1 MTVEQH
7 IFYGFAKMRPGAAF
21 LIFIGFFVFFAQPA
35 RTEERCGV
43 PDEVDQLIDTM
54 SQIAAT
60 EGPLSKNTRAT
71 LNFQLNRVER
81 LMAKDPTSDLGL
93 GGWKSSFDWV
103 FLRGKETLSAGHMN
117 EPYSTH
123 NRIGTLTVGLRFLC
137 EARVSQSKAL
147 AQDSDTSA
155 AAEEKNTK
163 GQEEQRSFFDGS
175 ARSLATIV
183 AIALAAIIVF
193 WGGTILYKWLY
204 ALLNNRRSCHINGS
218 LEIGLDVIDGSI
230 VILGAKGARFRPV
243 NDGAYAR
250 IEALVDV
257 REPMVFPP
265 VLQICDQRFAVNI
278 TAVFEGHI
286 CCFFCEPI
294 DVKRQNELLENSTVR
309 PRFARKDIPKCNVG
323 LSD

>member
-1 MTVEQH
+1 MIVERY
-7 IFYGFAKMRPGAAF
+7 IFYGFAKMRPGATF
-21 LIFIGFFVFFAQPA
+21 LLFIGFFFFFAQSA

-54 SQIAAT
+54 SQIAAS
-60 EGPLSKNTRAT
+60 EGPLSKNTMAT
-71 LNFQLNRVER
+71 LNFQLNRAER
-81 LMAKDPTSDLGL
+81 LMAQDPTSDLGL

-103 FLRGKETLSAGHMN
+103 FLRGKETLSAKQMA

-123 NRIGTLTVGLRFLC
+123 NRIGTLVVGLRFLC

-155 AAEEKNTK
+155 AAEETNTK
-163 GQEEQRSFFDGS
+163 GQTEHRSFFDGS
-175 ARSLATIV
+175 ARNLATIV
-183 AIALAAIIVF
+183 TLVLAAIVMF
-193 WGGTILYKWLY
+193 SGGMMLYKWLY

-218 LEIGLDVIDGSI
+218 LEIGLDVIDGAI

-257 REPMVFPP
+257 SEPMVFPP
-265 VLQICDQRFAVNI
+265 VLQICDQRFAVDI
-278 TAVFEGHI
+278 KAVFEGHI
-286 CCFFCEPI
+286 CCFFCEQI

-309 PRFARKDIPKCNVG
+309 PRFARKDTPDCNVG